1 MKVIQNSE
9 AKEEGITITEYTKM
23 AGVAYISIPAPPKG
37 QRRLSKGPRQIIDV
51 DPKPELSHSDQS
63 TSSQSSDVSELKK
76 YNKQLQEENQLL
88 KIETRDFEQKL
99 AYLEYSLGVVDGDG
113 AADISTYANPLNL
126 WGEGINNLSID
137 NIKDNNK
144 NDDITSSDIK
154 SISDEKEKINKDHHQ
169 DVANGS
175 ELSDRPEE
183 MKRLLAKNR
192 NMLRAIK
199 ALAKAAMAQK
209 NKHDHYKSKLS
220 ISKKEAIAVTKK
232 MKETQAS
239 FIKTRS
245 LFLQEKD
252 KKEEL
257 QDEIN
262 RLAPQLKKL
271 TATNEVEK
279 VDMERILQELEE
291 ETEDKKMASQDTY
304 TSDSESDPLQV
315 DLMRKTERIAQLN
328 TKVDKVMKYM
338 KKTVEKKSKN
348 PSSAYTRNDRFDDI
362 SNKSTKS
369 TSETEMSI

>member
-1 MKVIQNSE
+1 
-9 AKEEGITITEYTKM
+9 
-23 AGVAYISIPAPPKG
+23 
-37 QRRLSKGPRQIIDV
+37 
-51 DPKPELSHSDQS
+51 
-63 TSSQSSDVSELKK
+63 
-76 YNKQLQEENQLL
+76 
-88 KIETRDFEQKL
+88 
-99 AYLEYSLGVVDGDG
+99 
-113 AADISTYANPLNL
+113 
-126 WGEGINNLSID
+126 
-137 NIKDNNK
+137 
-144 NDDITSSDIK
+144 
-154 SISDEKEKINKDHHQ
+154 
-169 DVANGS
+169 
-175 ELSDRPEE
+175 
-183 MKRLLAKNR
+183 
-192 NMLRAIK
+192 
-199 ALAKAAMAQK
+199 
-209 NKHDHYKSKLS
+209 
-220 ISKKEAIAVTKK
+220 VTKK
-232 MKETQAS
+232 TKETQAS
-239 FIKTRS
+239 FVKTRS

-348 PSSAYTRNDRFDDI
+348 PRSAYTKNDRFDDI
-362 SNKSTKS
+362 SKKSTKS